1 MSGDGGAGPG
11 DVMICLEL
19 DRISRRYGADAP
31 AVDRLSLRADP
42 GERLAILGP
51 SGSGKTTTLRM
62 IAGLERP
69 DAGAVRLD
77 GEDVTPRPPARRGLA
92 MVFQTG
98 GLFPHLTVRGNLAFG
113 LRRRRVPRAERRSR
127 IGEAGELFRLNGL
140 LDRRPGALSG
150 GEQRRVALARAFVRR
165 ARLVLLDEPLVH
177 LDPPLREEMRE
188 AIRTL
193 HRRSGA
199 TLLLVT
205 HDQEEA
211 LRLGERVAVLRDG
224 RLEQAG
230 PPAEVFRHPATAF
243 VAGFVGHPPM
253 NLLRGSLR
261 RDAAG
266 PVFVTESLR
275 WPLPDA
281 LACAA
286 PARDGASVLLGL
298 RPDRI
303 APIPTE
309 ASSGMCFPARIEA
322 VEPTGRETRLR
333 LRAGADPLLALV
345 PAAEVWREGT
355 EARFAA
361 DLSDARLFDAEG
373 GRCLTPDTGAD

>member
-1 MSGDGGAGPG
+1 
-11 DVMICLEL
+11 
-19 DRISRRYGADAP
+19 
-31 AVDRLSLRADP
+31 
-42 GERLAILGP
+42 
-51 SGSGKTTTLRM
+51 M

-77 GEDVTPRPPARRGLA
+77 GEDVSTLPPARRGLA
-92 MVFQTG
+92 MVFQNG
-98 GLFPHLTVRGNLAFG
+98 GLFPHLTVRENLAFG
-113 LRRRRVPRAERRSR
+113 LRRRRVPRAERGSR
-127 IGEAGELFRLNGL
+127 IREASGIFRLGSL
-140 LDRRPGALSG
+140 LGRRPGALSG
-150 GEQRRVALARAFVRR
+150 GERRRVALARAFVRR

-211 LRLGERVAVLRDG
+211 LRLGQRVAVLRAG

-230 PPAEVFRHPATAF
+230 PPVDVFAHPATAF
-243 VAGFVGHPPM
+243 VAGFVGRPPM
-253 NLLRGSLR
+253 NLFRGTLR
-261 RDAAG
+261 REGAG
-266 PVFVTESLR
+266 PVFVTDAVR

-281 LACAA
+281 IAAAA
-286 PARDGASVLLGL
+286 PPAPEAAVLLGL

-303 APIPTE
+303 LPLRGD
-309 ASSGMCFPARIEA
+309 ASAGAILSARIDA

-333 LRAGADPLLALV
+333 LRTDDGACVALV
-345 PAAEVWREGT
+345 PSAETWAEGAEV
-355 EARFAA
+355 RFAA
-361 DLSDARLFDAEG
+361 DLADARLFDAES
-373 GRCLTPDTGAD
+373 GRALTPDTGAD